1 MGKIGGMLA
10 GLTALM
16 GLSAAKTVQD
26 AVNAGTYVAPVIS
39 ASKNTTT
46 NAATKANRVQKRRA
60 KAKKARVSRRKN
72 RQ

>member
-1 MGKIGGMLA
+1 MGKLGNMVA

-16 GLSAAKTVQD
+16 GLSATKTVQD
-26 AVNAGTYVAPVIS
+26 AVSAGTYMAPPVV
-39 ASKNTTT
+39 SKNMTT